1 MLQLVN
7 FCLAR
12 IEILGI
18 NQLIEYSIF
27 TKYHNAPHR
36 AIRPTVYGYH

>member
-27 TKYHNAPHR
+27 TKYHNIDREKQHP
-36 AIRPTVYGYH
+36 